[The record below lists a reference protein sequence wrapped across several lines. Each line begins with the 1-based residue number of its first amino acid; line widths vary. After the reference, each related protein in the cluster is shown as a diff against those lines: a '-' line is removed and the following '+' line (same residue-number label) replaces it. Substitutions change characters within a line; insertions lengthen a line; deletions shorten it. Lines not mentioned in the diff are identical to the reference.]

1 MTPRALRFG
10 GLAARRSFLL
20 LPPALAGAAASCA
33 RPEPPA
39 PPLAPMSWTH
49 LTPLP
54 LDVAALE
61 VVPTS
66 PPPPPGD
73 IGPLLSPP
81 PAEAVRGMARDRLS
95 ALGGSGQAV
104 FLVTAA
110 SLVRERGGA
119 LRCTLGCRLEILGDG
134 GAEEG
139 PGFMEATARLG
150 VSGAEATRP
159 RAADL
164 LLRRAMDDLNV
175 EFEFQLRRN
184 LRRWLVAAAPG
195 GAAVAPPVGREEL
208 PSGGGAAPSGP
219 ATPPGG
225 AAGPLPPPELP
236 PALEE

>member
-1 MTPRALRFG
+1 MTLRAPRFG
-10 GLAARRSFLL
+10 GLTVRRSFLL
-20 LPPALAGAAASCA
+20 LSPALAGAATSCA
-33 RPEPPA
+33 RPPEPPA
-39 PPLAPMSWTH
+39 PPLAPLSWTH

-61 VVPTS
+61 VVPTA

-73 IGPLLSPP
+73 IGALVSPP
-81 PAEAVRGMARDRLS
+81 PADAVRSMARDRLS

-119 LRCTLGCRLEILGDG
+119 LRCVLGCRLEISGK

-139 PGFMEATARLG
+139 PGFMEATAQRG
-150 VSGAEATRP
+150 VAGAEATRP

-164 LLRRAMDDLNV
+164 LLRRAMEDLNV

-184 LRRWLVAAAPG
+184 LRRWLVSAAPP
-195 GAAVAPPVGREEL
+195 GAAVPRPVSREEL
-208 PSGGGAAPSGP
+208 PPSG
-219 ATPPGG
+219 TTTGPGG
-225 AAGPLPPPELP
+225 VAGPLPPREPPPEP
-236 PALEE
+236 EE